1 MGRVQHYFRSR
12 DEILRHSLESL
23 IRLAQDTLT
32 ESSSPRDSLNR
43 LLTHAIPRSE
53 AERRGS
59 KVWYTYLAEA
69 ITDPSI
75 SAIVNTVLQGTE
87 DHATA
92 LLDGDRIRARTV
104 LAAADGI
111 AYRTLVG
118 QLTPAQAEDA
128 IEALIGPA

>member
-1 MGRVQHYFRSR
+1 MIRST
-12 DEILRHSLESL
+12 
-23 IRLAQDTLT
+23 A
-32 ESSSPRDSLNR
+32 SSPTRFLVR
-43 LLTHAIPRSE
+43 KRKG
-53 AERRGS
+53 RGS